1 MTMPACRK
9 IIHVDMDAFFA
20 SVEQR
25 DNPSLQGRPI
35 AVGNPAA
42 RGVVA
47 AASYE
52 ARAFGVGRNADVRLT
67 SLVEDRSLQHH
78 TAAFTWHFQTRTPS
92 AAPPKQAAFPARTAS
107 QSDATALAAL
117 HRCSLQQYTSP
128 MAFEQK

>member
-1 MTMPACRK
+1 MGADSIRK

-25 DNPSLQGRPI
+25 DDPSLRGRPV

-52 ARAFGVGRNADVRLT
+52 TRVFGARSALPSVTAVRRRPELVFVPLRFEVARYTRWPGYHENSFRHRFRAECCGRKWSSGCEHGSDN
-67 SLVEDRSLQHH
+67 
-78 TAAFTWHFQTRTPS
+78 
-92 AAPPKQAAFPARTAS
+92 QAIY
-107 QSDATALAAL
+107 
-117 HRCSLQQYTSP
+117 HG
-128 MAFEQK
+128 